1 MSHRSE
7 ANSSCLHRPD
17 VWSHLQYRVVS
28 SAYIAILQITSL
40 GRSLMYN
47 KKSAGPRMESWGTPA
62 LARYSCEDFPP
73 QPPEVVYYWENK
85 N

>member
-1 MSHRSE
+1 
-7 ANSSCLHRPD
+7 
-17 VWSHLQYRVVS
+17 
-28 SAYIAILQITSL
+28 
-40 GRSLMYN
+40 MYN

-62 LARYSCEDFPP
+62 LAGYSCEDFPP